1 VDDPAFALVAAG
13 RALASIGEWDLAAE
27 ALSKATRLLP
37 DYAEAWAFLGEIQQ
51 HTDEDGLPALT
62 EAIRL
67 DPTSVAANSF
77 LALYWHRQEKYDQA
91 LVYLTNAASYDPENP
106 ALQLEIGNTLA
117 ILGNLDDAHKHYQR
131 AVDLA
136 PNDPAN
142 LRQLAAFSINYDYRV
157 QEVALPAARQ
167 AVLIDRKDP
176 ASQDIFGQTYA
187 RLENPLLAERFFKR
201 ALQADPDYA
210 PAHLH
215 LGALYLL
222 QSDWS
227 LAEYHLS
234 RASTLSSLDAPAA
247 AEASRLLQR
256 YFP

>member
-1 VDDPAFALVAAG
+1 
-13 RALASIGEWDLAAE
+13 
-27 ALSKATRLLP
+27 
-37 DYAEAWAFLGEIQQ
+37 
-51 HTDEDGLPALT
+51 
-62 EAIRL
+62 
-67 DPTSVAANSF
+67 
-77 LALYWHRQEKYDQA
+77 
-91 LVYLTNAASYDPENP
+91 
-106 ALQLEIGNTLA
+106 
-117 ILGNLDDAHKHYQR
+117 
-131 AVDLA
+131 
-136 PNDPAN
+136 